1 MNDQAL
7 AKTNG
12 SGAMTARDEMNAKS
26 MERVEAGVSVLQTK
40 ETAEVQARYIMAYQR
55 PRNYDD
61 ARIKMVQ
68 ACKRGGFA
76 EQALYA
82 KPIGQGKVA
91 EGLSIRFA
99 EEAARSWGNLH
110 IAKGLVTDEPDKEV
124 WRVVCVDLEANLTE
138 SEDVTIEKTVEQSFV
153 RDGQP
158 PLSMRMNSYGKPV
171 YLYPAD
177 EGRLITKRRAAL
189 AKAKRAVVLANIPG
203 EIQDECK
210 TEIRRTRAE
219 GDRDPSAA
227 RKRIVDAFAAIN
239 VMPSQILE
247 YLGHPVEQVTPSE
260 LEELRGVY
268 AGLKSGDVESWSEVM
283 AGKRGEADGAK
294 PKETDTA
301 TAAAKEKLRAKAAN
315 ARKPPSDPGQAP
327 PQDLESMSPT
337 TRQPG
342 EGE

>member
-1 MNDQAL
+1 MNGQEL
-7 AKTNG
+7 ARTNG
-12 SGAMTARDEMNAKS
+12 SGAMTARDEMNSRA
-26 MERVEAGVSVLQTK
+26 MERVEAGVSIMQSK
-40 ETAEVQARYIMAYQR
+40 ETAEVQARYVMAYQR

-82 KPIGQGKVA
+82 KPIGSGKTA

-99 EEAARSWGNLH
+99 EEAARAWGNLH

-153 RDGQP
+153 RDGAP
-158 PLSMRMNSYGKPV
+158 PLSTRMNSYGKPV

-210 TEIRRTRAE
+210 AEIRRTRSE
-219 GDRDPSAA
+219 GDRDPNAA

-239 VMPSQILE
+239 VMPSQIAE
-247 YLGHPVEQVTPSE
+247 YLDHPVEQVTPTE
-260 LEELRGVY
+260 LEDLRGIF
-268 AGLKSGDVESWSEVM
+268 AGLKGGDIESWAEVM

-294 PKETDTA
+294 PKEKDAA
-301 TAAAKEKLRAKAAN
+301 TVAAKERLRAKATA
-315 ARKPPSDPGQAP
+315 ARKSPPSDPGTP
-327 PQDLESMSPT
+327 PVGESPVREMV
-337 TRQPG
+337 
-342 EGE
+342 ED